1 MAQKILLRRG
11 GLASVNSGAT
21 ISVTQGEQLFGSG
34 SLSNTNIGDIVFVAN
49 ADGNGA
55 FVPVGRLFTGT
66 AAADGF
72 DSKLNG
78 LPYYRT
84 DQNALYRLGESS
96 ALDLSGNLE
105 GTIISSIE
113 ASGSFSG
120 SFVGDGSNLT
130 GLNVGSISA
139 PGNNSEVIFNNNGSF
154 GASANLQFISARNSF
169 YVNGDISGSSLLLSG
184 DAEINGNIVLG
195 GNITIGDA
203 NTDTIALGGE
213 FTSNLVPDAD
223 GTYDLGTTAKRWQHV
238 YADAA
243 TITGDLDA
251 SDVTIDDWG
260 SVSASLESIQSA
272 ANALSL
278 SDVTANGASTTDN
291 VTVNKLTVTN
301 IAAGTDNTVVV
312 VGSGN
317 ELVTDEIDG
326 RVWGA
331 TLVGTTGTPVNNQL
345 AIFTDANTV
354 EGDSDITYDGTTFTV
369 AADVDADDVTIDG
382 WGSVSASLA
391 SLQSNASQAGLQEV
405 TDINKATTNDIT
417 VRNIK
422 IGVDAADEISTSTGN
437 LILDSAGGTVQI
449 DDNVTISGNL
459 TVQGTQT
466 TVDSTE
472 VNIGDA
478 IITLNAADGAVDG
491 GVQVIDTVGTA
502 GTGSLLWNA
511 TSDYWYAG
519 VSGAT
524 HYRLATYTNASPT
537 SNALPKVDSNKRL
550 VASNISDDGSAV
562 TVSVGLTAAGL
573 TDSSST
579 SAIRFSHINA
589 SNRAAYVTPSNS
601 GDILQWNGSAMVASN
616 TIDGGTF

>member
-11 GLASVNSGAT
+11 GLANVNSGAT
-21 ISVTQGEQLFGSG
+21 IAVTKGEQLFGSG
-34 SLSNTNIGDIVFVAN
+34 SLTNTNIGDIVFVAN

-66 AAADGF
+66 AAANGF

-84 DQNALYRLGESS
+84 DENALYRLGESS

-105 GTIISSIE
+105 GTVVSSIE

-130 GLNVGSISA
+130 GLNVGSIAA
-139 PGNNSEVIFNNNGSF
+139 PGNDTELLFNNGGAF
-154 GASANLQFISARNSF
+154 GASSNLTFDGS
-169 YVNGDISGSSLLLSG
+169 VLDVTGTISGSALYLIG
-184 DAEINGNIVLG
+184 NANIDGNIVLG

-203 NTDTIALGGE
+203 DTDTIALGGE

-223 GTYDLGTTAKRWQHV
+223 GTYDLGTTDKRWQHV

-317 ELVTDEIDG
+317 ELVTDEIDS
-326 RVWGA
+326 RVWGSG
-331 TLVGTTGTPVNNQL
+331 LVGTTGTPVNNQL

-391 SLQSNASQAGLQEV
+391 AIESGTNALSLDDV
-405 TDINKATTNDIT
+405 TSVGATTANSIQVGGLT
-417 VRNIK
+417 V
-422 IGVDAADEISTSTGN
+422 TG
-437 LILDSAGGTVQI
+437 D
-449 DDNVTISGNL
+449 L
-459 TVQGTQT
+459 TVQGTTT

-472 VNIGDA
+472 VNIGDN
-478 IITLNAADGAVDG
+478 ILTLNAAGGAADG
-491 GVQVIDTVGTA
+491 GIQVIDAVTTQH
-502 GTGSLLWNA
+502 TGSLLWNA

-519 VSGAT
+519 VSGST
-524 HYRLATYTNASPT
+524 HYRLATFTNATPT
-537 SNALPKVDSNKRL
+537 SNAIPKIDADKRL
-550 VASNISDDGSAV
+550 VASSLTDDGSTIAI
-562 TVSVGLTAAGL
+562 SGLSNNSFIHSNGSKKL
-573 TDSSST
+573 TS
-579 SAIRFSHINA
+579 
-589 SNRAAYVTPSNS
+589 VTPTTA
-601 GDILQWNGSAMVASN
+601 GDVMQWNGSAFVASN
-616 TIDGGTF
+616 VIDGGTF